1 MFGHCCVPSCG
12 TTSSGAADSTT
23 FRSVCPLSEMSS
35 ACWRESAL
43 AEGSV
48 GEQDYSIL
56 QVKWAAFG
64 KDTKRLSAALTL
76 SRLSTMG
83 IRLPPVPSVL

>member
-1 MFGHCCVPSCG
+1 MLGHCCVPSSR
-12 TTSSGAADSTT
+12 TTSSRAADSTT
-23 FRSVCPLSEMSS
+23 FRSAGPLSEMSS
-35 ACWRESAL
+35 ACWSKSAL

-64 KDTKRLSAALTL
+64 KDTKKALRCTDPE
-76 SRLSTMG
+76 LSTMG
-83 IRLPPVPSVL
+83 IR